1 MLFKLAWVTDTSM
14 NHNKHMKRHMKR
26 FDHCLWLCRMAR
38 STVFFSWEKSGEF
51 EGKIWLAPCHH
62 YEHKHAVISAGTK
75 RCLDTCS
82 RSYLA
87 LAPGASSHVVCAAC
101 PAGTYAGSAGPWHR
115 MLARKCIC
123 GSHVSNGLLQYE
135 ENMYADEAREGSGGH

>member
-1 MLFKLAWVTDTSM
+1 MVMSYGPI
-14 NHNKHMKRHMKR
+14 NR
-26 FDHCLWLCRMAR
+26 F
-38 STVFFSWEKSGEF
+38 FFVGKIRKF
-51 EGKIWLAPCHH
+51 EGKIWLAHCHH
-62 YEHKHAVISAGTK
+62 YRYKHAVISAGTK

-115 MLARKCIC
+115 MLARSIC
-123 GSHVSNGLLQYE
+123 GRHVSNGLLQYE
-135 ENMYADEAREGSGGH
+135 ENMYAYEARECSGGH